1 METGLRMGQRLEE
14 EQSVFSK
21 STSLNQPA
29 KTQGTM
35 FLGFFFSP
43 STNAS

>member
-14 EQSVFSK
+14 EQFVFSK
-21 STSLNQPA
+21 SPSSNQLA

-35 FLGFFFSP
+35 FLGFFFLLP
-43 STNAS
+43 TNAS